1 MFFTSCK
8 ILQYKKNDVS
18 EEIDVNKTNALKE
31 CMLYRYWYFK
41 DVRFKVEPH
50 VCYKC
55 HNILITAYEFKNV
68 VILNVKRVDFR
79 CTLWGISKN
88 EAVNRLNNPVLEDQG
103 VLQLD
108 CGTNKRSSE
117 VIEEGGFRGT

>member
-18 EEIDVNKTNALKE
+18 EGIDVNKTNALKE

-41 DVRFKVEPH
+41 DARFKVEPH

-55 HNILITAYEFKNV
+55 HDILITAYEFKNV

-103 VLQLD
+103 VLQMD

>member
-18 EEIDVNKTNALKE
+18 EGIDVNKTNALKE

-55 HNILITAYEFKNV
+55 HDILITAYEFKNV
-68 VILNVKRVDFR
+68 VILNVKKVDFR
-79 CTLWGISKN
+79 STLWGISKN

>member
-55 HNILITAYEFKNV
+55 HDILITAYEFKNV
-68 VILNVKRVDFR
+68 VILNVKKVDFR
-79 CTLWGISKN
+79 STLWGISKN

-103 VLQLD
+103 VLQMD

>member
-1 MFFTSCK
+1 M
-8 ILQYKKNDVS
+8 QYKKNDVS
-18 EEIDVNKTNALKE
+18 EGIDVNKTNALKE

-55 HNILITAYEFKNV
+55 HDILITAYEFKNV

-88 EAVNRLNNPVLEDQG
+88 EAVNRLNNPVLEDEG
-103 VLQLD
+103 VLQMD

>member
-18 EEIDVNKTNALKE
+18 EGIDVNKTNALKE

-55 HNILITAYEFKNV
+55 HDILITAYEFKNV

-103 VLQLD
+103 VLQMD

>member
-18 EEIDVNKTNALKE
+18 EETDVNKTNALKE

-55 HNILITAYEFKNV
+55 HDILITAYEFKNV
-68 VILNVKRVDFR
+68 VILNVETFILVLIENGTKSHGKN
-79 CTLWGISKN
+79 LISWN
-88 EAVNRLNNPVLEDQG
+88 MLIRSIIAQVITMLVLI
-103 VLQLD
+103 
-108 CGTNKRSSE
+108 NM
-117 VIEEGGFRGT
+117 VISVEHR

>member
-55 HNILITAYEFKNV
+55 HDILITAYEFKNV

>member
-55 HNILITAYEFKNV
+55 HDILITAYEFKNV
-68 VILNVKRVDFR
+68 VILNVKKVDFR
-79 CTLWGISKN
+79 STLWGISKN